1 MLGQTK
7 DILSRAI
14 SLEKAG
20 MFKQAI
26 DLYFKML
33 DSDPKGKAELDIF
46 FDALKN
52 SFEMIFSPERPPFF
66 LDKITSYL
74 VKGSS
79 LFPKD
84 LRLKN
89 NLGFAFFHLAQREL
103 AKGSEPAARIQFDR
117 ARLTFQS
124 LLGKEDVKSDA
135 GFYAR
140 VLTNMGYTL
149 AALGLTGKALEY
161 LNQAIALDPE
171 SVGAKTKKAEILG
184 SPAHSRLNDA
194 FTIIDEGL
202 KKDPDDIKFLSAK
215 ARIFLCNGKYKD
227 AVALFKKCAR
237 LEPDNTKHLSDMG
250 NAQTHRGNNFRAA
263 VLFFR
268 VGWRSEDREGKEIS
282 YGKMAACVI
291 EWLKYPI
298 RSPGLK
304 TL

>member
-1 MLGQTK
+1 MLGTTK

-14 SLEKAG
+14 SLEKTG
-20 MFKQAI
+20 MFKQAV
-26 DLYFKML
+26 DLYFKIL
-33 DSDPKGKAELDIF
+33 ERNPVDKNERDIF
-46 FDALKN
+46 FDALNN
-52 SFEMIFSPERPPFF
+52 SFEIIFSSERPPFH
-66 LDKITSYL
+66 LDKITGYL
-74 VKGSS
+74 IKGSS

-84 LRLKN
+84 LRLEN
-89 NLGFAFFHLAQREL
+89 NLGFAFFHLAQKEI

-117 ARLTFQS
+117 ARLIFQS
-124 LLGKEDVKSDA
+124 LLGREEVKSDV

-149 AALGLTGKALEY
+149 AAPGLTGKALEY

-227 AVALFKKCAR
+227 AVALFKKCAG
-237 LEPDNTKHLSDMG
+237 LEPNNTKHLSDVG

-263 VLFFR
+263 VIFFR
-268 VGWRSEDREGKEIS
+268 VAWRSEDREEKEIH

-298 RSPGLK
+298 RSQGLK